1 MIDENYG
8 HWHID
13 YYNEELDFFTTATGF
28 YDDIEAWKVFFD
40 EYRTEDLYKIL
51 GSNCSIDKD
60 LGVLLFRATDYNDAQ
75 EKFSKWVESVLIPYV
90 KANPKLKTKGA

>member
-1 MIDENYG
+1 MIQENYG
-8 HWHID
+8 HWHVD
-13 YYNEELDFFTTATGF
+13 YYNEGLDFFTTATGF

-51 GSNCSIDKD
+51 GSNCSMDKD

-75 EKFSKWVESVLIPYV
+75 EKFSKWVESVLIPYI
-90 KANPKLKTKGA
+90 KANPKLKRKYA